1 MEVSTTTR
9 YSPLPRGESLHG
21 CEGALQVSH
30 PALSRYP
37 CSWFNTGEC
46 FSFVFHYFCIV
57 NFLELYGES

>member
-9 YSPLPRGESLHG
+9 FSPLPRRESLHG
-21 CEGALQVSH
+21 CEGALQVPH

-46 FSFVFHYFCIV
+46 ESFTFYYLYVL
-57 NFLELYGES
+57 NFRNFMKG